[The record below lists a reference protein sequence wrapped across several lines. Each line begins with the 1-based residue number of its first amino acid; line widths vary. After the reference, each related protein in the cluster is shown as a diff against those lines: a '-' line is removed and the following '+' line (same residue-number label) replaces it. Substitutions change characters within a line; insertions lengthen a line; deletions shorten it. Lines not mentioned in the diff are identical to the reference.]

1 MDLQWRAESP
11 WSVLAPEPHVYRAV
25 GWDSTRPAPMPV
37 SAAAVEAILDAAP
50 EASLI
55 EAIATLSEVAE
66 VAEVV
71 EEAPASVEDPIVEV
85 VQIMEIAA
93 TPEAPP
99 VEISAAEPAAAQQ
112 SSSVARVAA
121 ESAAYDS
128 FVAALSAVLLQRGA
142 TRGAAV
148 IAGLLEG
155 ACMAATALGET
166 LVQQLSQAG
175 IGEQRGEHF
184 LVDPGFA
191 QAACGW
197 KALLSAESE
206 DFSSCAETLDDWA
219 TRLVGALLPN
229 PAPAK
234 DIRRELRRKGV
245 AAFGMLAAA

>member
-1 MDLQWRAESP
+1 MDLPATDLAPIELVPTDVASMDLQWRAESP
-11 WSVLAPEPHVYRAV
+11 WSVLAPEPHAYRAV
-25 GWDSTRPAPMPV
+25 GWDSTRPAPPTIV
-37 SAAAVEAILDAAP
+37 D
-50 EASLI
+50 
-55 EAIATLSEVAE
+55 
-66 VAEVV
+66 
-71 EEAPASVEDPIVEV
+71 VEDPIVEV
-85 VQIMEIAA
+85 VQLMEIAA

-99 VEISAAEPAAAQQ
+99 VEISAAEPPTAEEPKQ
-112 SSSVARVAA
+112 SGSVARAAA

-148 IAGLLEG
+148 IGSLLEG
-155 ACMAATALGET
+155 ARVETNALGET

-175 IGEQRGEHF
+175 IGEQRGEQF

-191 QAACGW
+191 QAAHGW
-197 KALLSAESE
+197 KTLLSAESE

-229 PAPAK
+229 PAPVK